1 MLARG
6 EGCVNR
12 KKGNFP
18 KFFAKKAAPK
28 RWKNALQC
36 GGKIEVTRLS
46 ECAHFCPV
54 VTPLP
59 IGRALVL
66 NETAAKLTGA
76 ASPPPSPARCA
87 RGRRDKRTSPAAN
100 STGEK
105 NERGA
110 DAEPLYRR
118 PPHIR
123 FYNWHNLSSHIFV
136 DLVKVL
142 NDGTGDCAE
151 IFPIL
156 KAFEIIAKQ

>member
-1 MLARG
+1 MRPFLPSRYPLADRTCACLERDG
-6 EGCVNR
+6 G
-12 KKGNFP
+12 KADGGGF
-18 KFFAKKAAPK
+18 AAP
-28 RWKNALQC
+28 
-36 GGKIEVTRLS
+36 VTRALRARAPGQ
-46 ECAHFCPV
+46 AHV
-54 VTPLP
+54 
-59 IGRALVL
+59 
-66 NETAAKLTGA
+66 
-76 ASPPPSPARCA
+76 PSRQQH
-87 RGRRDKRTSPAAN
+87 RRK
-100 STGEK
+100 K

-136 DLVKVL
+136 NLVKVL